1 MSETATFDL
10 EALAV
15 TLAAIE
21 EPASSQSEITV
32 QIRFKPDGKVLSANE
47 RPVHVDPQMWF
58 DLLCKTMPE
67 AYQALS
73 GGRGAFRLST
83 RKLSILQDAAA

>member
-15 TLAAIE
+15 ALAAIE
-21 EPASSQSEITV
+21 EPASSQAEVTV
-32 QIRFKPDGKVLSANE
+32 QIRFKPDGKVLSTNE
-47 RPVHVDPQMWF
+47 RPVHVDPQVWF

-83 RKLSILQDAAA
+83 RKLLILRGATA